1 MPRNSPSDAPN
12 NMTKAIHTFRIRRIL
27 NRIHTCIYSKADP
40 RCSGIHDQQMD
51 VQNIRT
57 DIEKWKSEIPPT
69 PSHYGEEL
77 VLFTT
82 ADWYDLE
89 YNYTILQ
96 LYRAQIVNHRTETTD
111 DIFLDC
117 MGAAENICHSYR
129 RQFLGKP
136 TSCTWTALHE
146 LFLAG
151 LTYLHCLWTS
161 PVARE
166 AAGHGKASSTCNDCT
181 IALVIMAERW
191 DAASPYREI
200 FIALVN
206 RTMSMISNKTDGS
219 VPKNVVSSD
228 SENYVEEDWTEWM
241 RIVADAGLLEGFNGL
256 LTGVSSE

>member
-1 MPRNSPSDAPN
+1 
-12 NMTKAIHTFRIRRIL
+12 MTRAIHTFRIRRIL
-27 NRIHTCIYSKADP
+27 NRIHTFIYSKADP
-40 RCSGIHDQQMD
+40 RCSGKHDQQFD
-51 VQNIRT
+51 VQNIRA
-57 DIEKWKSEIPPT
+57 DIEQWRTEIPPT
-69 PSHYGEEL
+69 PTSNTTGEEL

-96 LYRAQIVNHRTETTD
+96 LYRAQIVDHRTETSED
-111 DIFLDC
+111 VFFEC
-117 MGAAENICHSYR
+117 MRAAENICHSYR

-161 PVARE
+161 SAARD
-166 AAGHGKASSTCNDCT
+166 ASGYGKASSTCNDCT

-200 FIALVN
+200 FMALVN
-206 RTMSMISNKTDGS
+206 RTMAMMNDK
-219 VPKNVVSSD
+219 
-228 SENYVEEDWTEWM
+228 VEERASRNAVSDDAENWVGEAWTEWM
-241 RIVADAGLLEGFNGL
+241 GIVADAGLLEGFNGL
-256 LTGVSSE
+256 LTGLPSR